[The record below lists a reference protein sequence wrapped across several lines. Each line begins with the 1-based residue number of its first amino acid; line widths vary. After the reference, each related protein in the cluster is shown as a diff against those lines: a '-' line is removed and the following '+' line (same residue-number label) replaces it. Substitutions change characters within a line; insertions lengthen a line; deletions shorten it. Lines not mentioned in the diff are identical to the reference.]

1 MEAGS
6 LGIIQIAKGDE
17 DGKGHWGDEDHGWGG
32 EGEFGAG
39 VEARPESD
47 SDVSQFAGKPAGGVS
62 KQGCAKLKDEKEPW
76 SVHEPVVMS
85 GPDRC
90 AIWTDKIE

>member
-17 DGKGHWGDEDHGWGG
+17 NGKGHRRDEDHGWCG
-32 EGEFGAG
+32 EGEFVTG
-39 VEARPESD
+39 VEARPDSD

-62 KQGCAKLKDEKEPW
+62 KQGSAKL
-76 SVHEPVVMS
+76 
-85 GPDRC
+85 
-90 AIWTDKIE
+90 

>member
-1 MEAGS
+1 MEAWS

-17 DGKGHWGDEDHGWGG
+17 DCKGHWRDKDHGGGG
-32 EGEFGAG
+32 EGEFVPG
-39 VEARPESD
+39 VKARPKSD

-76 SVHEPVVMS
+76 SVREPIVMS
-85 GPDRC
+85 GPD
-90 AIWTDKIE
+90 